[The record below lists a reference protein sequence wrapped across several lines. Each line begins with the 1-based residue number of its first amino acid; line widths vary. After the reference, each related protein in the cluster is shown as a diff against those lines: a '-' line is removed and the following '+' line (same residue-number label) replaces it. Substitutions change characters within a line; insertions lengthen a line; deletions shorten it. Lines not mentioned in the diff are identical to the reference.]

1 MSVSA
6 FPEQPLAEA
15 EVPAILQN
23 IRQPSTELPTDVVVA
38 QNAAMDGVV
47 TFLTDQSDSLG
58 ITSID
63 EQAVRPRQ
71 PTPPTTAIATDGPSP
86 GSEGAAKAIYR
97 DDVID
102 LTDDAEPSS
111 ALPTALIKPQENS
124 ATKRK
129 RANDDHDVATP
140 ASKKPTPSAK
150 PSAKAGAAQPT
161 KVTAKAAAP
170 TPTKVVA
177 KPVNRGAVT
186 PIKPKTVA
194 KTPTK
199 SSVASALAASPTT
212 PTTLP
217 QQRTAA
223 NSALSTP
230 TPVTLTPQRLLKD
243 IPVLSPRYHNTY
255 SSPLST
261 TPLKDPSTF
270 SLKPPYWQRWPTSM
284 YTALAQEF
292 RRQFDAEPFA
302 AAHGK
307 SVEEVE
313 HIFHALIYEPLQSQ
327 SEKVRKVC
335 QARVEKRM
343 KLLND
348 CGEKLRKWDIG
359 KSRVTAELY
368 GVKEGVVVFVN
379 EKGEEIEA
387 VFGRLGMAAQEYIKG
402 LASEGDWAKLTG
414 GVE

>member
-1 MSVSA
+1 
-6 FPEQPLAEA
+6 
-15 EVPAILQN
+15 
-23 IRQPSTELPTDVVVA
+23 
-38 QNAAMDGVV
+38 MDGVV
-47 TFLTDQSDSLG
+47 NFLTDQSDSLG
-58 ITSID
+58 IASID
-63 EQAVRPRQ
+63 EQAVRPTL
-71 PTPPTTAIATDGPSP
+71 PTPPTTAIATDGPCP
-86 GSEGAAKAIYR
+86 VSEGAAKAIYR

-111 ALPTALIKPQENS
+111 ALPTTPIEPQENT

-140 ASKKPTPSAK
+140 ASKKPTTPSTKPSAK
-150 PSAKAGAAQPT
+150 PGAAQPT
-161 KVTAKAAAP
+161 KVTAKAAAS
-170 TPTKVVA
+170 TPTKTAA
-177 KPVNRGAVT
+177 KPTNGRTVT

-199 SSVASALAASPTT
+199 SLVATATAASPST

-217 QQRTAA
+217 TQRTPV
-223 NSALSTP
+223 NPALSTHTLV
-230 TPVTLTPQRLLKD
+230 TPTPQRLMKD
-243 IPVLSPRYHNTY
+243 IPALSPRHQKSYI
-255 SSPLST
+255 SPLST
-261 TPLKDPSTF
+261 TPLKDPATF

-302 AAHGK
+302 AKHGK

-313 HIFHALIYEPLQSQ
+313 HLIHALIYEPVQSQ
-327 SEKVRKVC
+327 AEKVRMVC
-335 QARVEKRM
+335 EARVEKRM

-348 CGEKLRKWDIG
+348 YGEKMRKWDIG

-387 VFGRLGMAAQEYIKG
+387 VFGRLGMADQEYIKG
-402 LASEGDWAKLTG
+402 LASEGDWAKLTS